1 MATGDNATL
10 LQTNKTNW
18 EARAGAPANRRPRDY
33 LEGTNGSAQFSGNAS
48 TTAFSIPH
56 GLVNDAGNGITPT
69 FFDVTG
75 IDAVSNAAKTLTAT
89 TANIV
94 VTFAAAPASGTNNI
108 NLKWVAL
115 R

>member
-1 MATGDNATL
+1 MADNSTL

-18 EARAGAPANRRPRDY
+18 EGRSGAPANRRPRDY
-33 LEGTNGSAQFSGNAS
+33 LEGSVGSAQFSGNAS

-56 GLVNDAGNGITPT
+56 GLTNDAGNGIVPT

-108 NLKWVAL
+108 NLKWVAN

>member
-18 EARAGAPANRRPRDY
+18 EGRSGAPASRRPRDY
-33 LEGTNGSAQFSGNAS
+33 LEGTCGPAQFSGNAS
-48 TTAFSIPH
+48 ATAFSIPH

-69 FFDVTG
+69 FFDAVG
-75 IDAVSNAAKTLTAT
+75 IDAVSNAAKTITAT

-108 NLKWVAL
+108 NLRWVAL